1 MSKVKPGTLY
11 MQVKTPPEEKSLL
24 SIYVKYSEK
33 KIFDPEILPG
43 NKGNLDYSIT
53 DSSNA
58 ELTFKPPT
66 CPDSSCPKFKYYL
79 MTADN
84 MRDLYTQLVCP
95 SNFFSN
101 VEFLQGAP
109 IKLNEVS
116 AKENPNGTLSISFQI
131 ADQISYVGIKA
142 SNGKDKEVFY
152 KPI

>member
-11 MQVKTPPEEKSLL
+11 MHMKTPPEEKSLL
-24 SIYVKYSEK
+24 SIYVKYSDK

-43 NKGNLDYSIT
+43 NKGDLDYSIT

-58 ELTFKPPT
+58 LLKFKPPT

-79 MTADN
+79 MTANN

-101 VEFLQGAP
+101 VEFLQGSP
-109 IKLNEVS
+109 IKLNEVTP
-116 AKENPNGTLSISFQI
+116 KNG
-131 ADQISYVGIKA
+131 
-142 SNGKDKEVFY
+142 
-152 KPI
+152 